1 LRGIPVAHVPPDDS
15 RVRRAKIAVP
25 VVFAGFGF
33 ASASWSSRIPQVRAA
48 LHVSPGVLG
57 LILLFGAVG
66 SGFSVPL
73 AGIAIARFG
82 EARVVAVSA
91 VISAIGLGVVAVG
104 YEHGIPPV
112 AAGLFLFGFGNGS
125 GDVSMNVQGTVVERH
140 LGRAILPKFHAGWSV
155 GTVAGAAVGT
165 VMVAWHVPVTA
176 HLLAIAVAAV
186 VILVAATR
194 SFLPHVAHQGEAP
207 HALHAPR
214 PAQPPESPQ
223 TTRRS
228 PLTAWTEPRT
238 LMIGLFVLCVTVIEG
253 AGNSWLSLGV
263 IDGYRASAVL
273 GSAAL
278 AVFLTGMTAG
288 RWFGPRVI
296 DRFGRVRV
304 LRAGVLVA
312 MAGLLLVGFGRFLP
326 IALIGAVL
334 VGLGISL
341 GFPVGMSAAADD
353 PRYAAGRVSAAASLG
368 YVAFLAGPPAI
379 GVLASGVGV
388 LHAMTLAGVLLVA
401 ALFLCRATR
410 PILPIAPG
418 AGP

>member
-1 LRGIPVAHVPPDDS
+1 M
-15 RVRRAKIAVP
+15 P

-57 LILLFGAVG
+57 LILLFSAVG
-66 SGFSVPL
+66 SGVSVPL
-73 AGIAIARFG
+73 TGIAIARFG

-91 VISAIGLGVVAVG
+91 VIAATGLGVIAVG

-112 AAGLFLFGFGNGS
+112 AAGLFLFGFGAGS
-125 GDVSMNVQGTVVERH
+125 GDVSMNVQGTVVERGI
-140 LGRAILPKFHAGWSV
+140 GRTILPKMHAGWSI

-176 HLLAIAVAAV
+176 HLLAVAVAAAI
-186 VILVAATR
+186 ILTAATR
-194 SFLPHVAHQGEAP
+194 SFLPHTPHPAP
-207 HALHAPR
+207 
-214 PAQPPESPQ
+214 PADPGQQAGSAQ
-223 TTRRS
+223 TARRS

-238 LMIGLFVLCVTVIEG
+238 LLIGLFVLCVTVIEG

-263 IDGYRASAVL
+263 IDGYHASAVL

-278 AVFLTGMTAG
+278 AVFLSGMTVG

-296 DRFGRVRV
+296 DRFGRVTV
-304 LRAGVLVA
+304 LRAA
-312 MAGLLLVGFGRFLP
+312 MLIALAGLLLVGFGRYLP
-326 IALIGAVL
+326 VAIAGAVL

-353 PRYAAGRVSAAASLG
+353 PQYAAGRVSAAASLG

-379 GVLASGVGV
+379 GALAGGVGI

-401 ALFLCRATR
+401 AFFLSRATR
-410 PILPIAPG
+410 PLVPVVPG
-418 AGP
+418 AEP

>member
-1 LRGIPVAHVPPDDS
+1 VF
-15 RVRRAKIAVP
+15 

-33 ASASWSSRIPQVRAA
+33 ATASWSSRIPQVRAA

-57 LILLFGAVG
+57 LILLFSAVG
-66 SGFSVPL
+66 SGVSVPL

-91 VISAIGLGVVAVG
+91 VIAATGLGFIAVG

-112 AAGLFLFGFGNGS
+112 AAGLFLFGFGAGS
-125 GDVSMNVQGTVVERH
+125 GDVSMNVHGTVVERGI
-140 LGRAILPKFHAGWSV
+140 GRTILPKLHAGWSV

-176 HLLAIAVAAV
+176 HLLAVAVAAAI
-186 VILVAATR
+186 ILTASTR
-194 SFLPHVAHQGEAP
+194 SFLPRTP
-207 HALHAPR
+207 H
-214 PAQPPESPQ
+214 PAQPADPGQPAHSGQPAQ
-223 TTRRS
+223 PGQPAGSAQAAGSVGPAQAARRS
-228 PLTAWTEPRT
+228 PLAAWTEPRT

-278 AVFLTGMTAG
+278 AVFLTGMTIG
-288 RWFGPRVI
+288 RWFGPRFI
-296 DRFGRVRV
+296 DRFGRVSV
-304 LRAGVLVA
+304 LRAAMLVA
-312 MAGLLLVGFGRFLP
+312 LAGLLLVGFGRYLP
-326 IALIGAVL
+326 VAIAGAVL
-334 VGLGISL
+334 MGLGISL

-379 GVLASGVGV
+379 GALAGGVGI

-401 ALFLCRATR
+401 AFFLSRATR
-410 PILPIAPG
+410 TTRPLVAVVPG